1 MYKGKGIFKM
11 WQWFKLKVYM
21 RNTKTTVKPIF
32 IWELSSD
39 FGVLFTSFYSLFW
52 VLGVAFLVLQLCI
65 WQSPLRIRN
74 KNTKSCGLTAASHPG
89 EWKVGSLLSDSVH
102 RVFYLYN
109 NSATIHIHLYNN
121 HIYSDHIRERAST
134 WGVSSIISFTHSP
147 W

>member
-1 MYKGKGIFKM
+1 MSSNISAEDLYNVAAIY
-11 WQWFKLKVYM
+11 V

-32 IWELSSD
+32 YLRVELWFWGIIYIIVFSVLSS
-39 FGVLFTSFYSLFW
+39 GW
-52 VLGVAFLVLQLCI
+52 CILVPQLRI

-74 KNTKSCGLTAASHPG
+74 KNTKSCGLTATSHPE
-89 EWKVGSLLSDSVH
+89 EWKAGSLLSDSV
-102 RVFYLYN
+102 RTVFYLYN

-121 HIYSDHIRERAST
+121 YIYSDHIRERAST